1 MSKIELKN
9 VSYRYMSSAD
19 NGQENSVDSVT
30 LTINEG
36 EAVAF
41 IGTSGCGK
49 TTLTRLINGL
59 AFSFFNGKAE
69 GALTID
75 GEDIQSK
82 KIYEIGKKVGSV
94 FQNPKSQF
102 FASLVEDE
110 IAFALENFGVER
122 TEIEKRINMALTAV
136 NGEHLWGKN
145 VFCLSSGERQKLA
158 AASIYAFNPPV
169 YVFDEPSANLDM
181 QSIEA
186 LKQIM
191 LDLKQT
197 GKTLIVSEH
206 RLYYLKDIIDVY
218 YLMQNG
224 RLTARFTKDEFLA
237 LPRHVLCEYGLR
249 AIHLDSIPVQGSPFI
264 DSVSSAELKQFTEN
278 RQNTEPVQNTLS
290 VVNLSFGYGKTCLFH
305 NLNYTFTS
313 GQVYGIIGMNG
324 TGKTT
329 FAKILCGL
337 IRQKKGTVIFS
348 SRNASASL
356 TDGFAFGKHR
366 LLYAIFH
373 FIAKWRKFA
382 NPRNLKITADTEF
395 IGTLILGT
403 KKLSAVKR
411 KRLIYYLANNADS
424 NLFGVSAIEELKLNA
439 PFAELHAVQALLDE
453 YRLLEKAEAHPFSLS
468 GGQKQRLTLA
478 AAEMLDR
485 EVFILD
491 EPTSG
496 LDAANMRIIA
506 NRTAQL
512 KQQGKIV
519 IIISHDY
526 EFLLASCDTILAMNK
541 TGFTALCPKHDKE
554 KILERLE
561 GETAA
566 N

>member
-9 VSYRYMSSAD
+9 VSYRYMSSAN

-136 NGEHLWGKN
+136 NGEHLRGKN

-186 LKQIM
+186 LKKIM

-224 RLTARFTKDEFLA
+224 RLTA
-237 LPRHVLCEYGLR
+237 
-249 AIHLDSIPVQGSPFI
+249 
-264 DSVSSAELKQFTEN
+264 
-278 RQNTEPVQNTLS
+278 
-290 VVNLSFGYGKTCLFH
+290 
-305 NLNYTFTS
+305 
-313 GQVYGIIGMNG
+313 
-324 TGKTT
+324 
-329 FAKILCGL
+329 
-337 IRQKKGTVIFS
+337 
-348 SRNASASL
+348 
-356 TDGFAFGKHR
+356 
-366 LLYAIFH
+366 
-373 FIAKWRKFA
+373 
-382 NPRNLKITADTEF
+382 
-395 IGTLILGT
+395 
-403 KKLSAVKR
+403 
-411 KRLIYYLANNADS
+411 
-424 NLFGVSAIEELKLNA
+424 
-439 PFAELHAVQALLDE
+439 
-453 YRLLEKAEAHPFSLS
+453 
-468 GGQKQRLTLA
+468 
-478 AAEMLDR
+478 
-485 EVFILD
+485 
-491 EPTSG
+491 
-496 LDAANMRIIA
+496 
-506 NRTAQL
+506 
-512 KQQGKIV
+512 
-519 IIISHDY
+519 
-526 EFLLASCDTILAMNK
+526 
-541 TGFTALCPKHDKE
+541 
-554 KILERLE
+554 
-561 GETAA
+561 
-566 N
+566 

>member
-1 MSKIELKN
+1 M
-9 VSYRYMSSAD
+9 
-19 NGQENSVDSVT
+19 
-30 LTINEG
+30 
-36 EAVAF
+36 
-41 IGTSGCGK
+41 
-49 TTLTRLINGL
+49 
-59 AFSFFNGKAE
+59 
-69 GALTID
+69 
-75 GEDIQSK
+75 
-82 KIYEIGKKVGSV
+82 
-94 FQNPKSQF
+94 
-102 FASLVEDE
+102 
-110 IAFALENFGVER
+110 
-122 TEIEKRINMALTAV
+122 
-136 NGEHLWGKN
+136 
-145 VFCLSSGERQKLA
+145 
-158 AASIYAFNPPV
+158 
-169 YVFDEPSANLDM
+169 
-181 QSIEA
+181 
-186 LKQIM
+186 
-191 LDLKQT
+191 
-197 GKTLIVSEH
+197 
-206 RLYYLKDIIDVY
+206 
-218 YLMQNG
+218 
-224 RLTARFTKDEFLA
+224 
-237 LPRHVLCEYGLR
+237 PRHVLCEYGLR

-264 DSVSSAELKQFTEN
+264 DSVSSAGVKQFTEN

-348 SRNASASL
+348 
-356 TDGFAFGKHR
+356 
-366 LLYAIFH
+366 
-373 FIAKWRKFA
+373 
-382 NPRNLKITADTEF
+382 
-395 IGTLILGT
+395 T

-439 PFAELHAVQALLDE
+439 PFAELHAVQVLLDE

-485 EVFILD
+485 GVFILD

-506 NRTAQL
+506 KRTAQL

-554 KILERLE
+554 KILERMR

>member
-9 VSYRYMSSAD
+9 VSYRYMSSAN

-122 TEIEKRINMALTAV
+122 TEIEKRIKTALTAV
-136 NGEHLWGKN
+136 NGEHLRGKN

-218 YLMQNG
+218 YLIQNG

-249 AIHLDSIPVQGSPFI
+249 AIHLDSIPVQRSPFI
-264 DSVSSAELKQFTEN
+264 DSVSSAGVKQFTEN

-313 GQVYGIIGMNG
+313 RQVYGIIGMNG

-337 IRQKKGTVIFS
+337 VRQKKGTVIFS
-348 SRNASASL
+348 
-356 TDGFAFGKHR
+356 
-366 LLYAIFH
+366 
-373 FIAKWRKFA
+373 
-382 NPRNLKITADTEF
+382 
-395 IGTLILGT
+395 T

-439 PFAELHAVQALLDE
+439 PFAELHAVQALLE
-453 YRLLEKAEAHPFSLS
+453 KYRLLEKAEAHPFSLS

-506 NRTAQL
+506 KRTAQL
-512 KQQGKIV
+512 KQRGKIV

-541 TGFTALCPKHDKE
+541 TGFTALCPKHNKE
-554 KILERLE
+554 KILERMR
-561 GETAA
+561 GETTA